1 MCPSD
6 KLQEASLAS
15 AENVGKYWTQREI
28 DTLFQ
33 LFDKGFSLSQI
44 AEGLGRTYYG
54 VTKMHELGSKEATLL
69 VNRDRRSSSS
79 SKRVLKGEEAKS
91 FWGPDEW

>member
-15 AENVGKYWTQREI
+15 ADNTGKYWTQREI

-33 LFDKGFSLSQI
+33 LFEEGFNLSQI

-54 VTKMHELGSKEATLL
+54 VTKMHELGKKEATHL
-69 VNRDRRSSSS
+69 VNSGRSS
-79 SKRVLKGEEAKS
+79 SKRVLPFDKGQS
-91 FWGPDEW
+91 SWGPDEW

>member
-6 KLQEASLAS
+6 KLQEASLAT
-15 AENVGKYWTQREI
+15 ADNVGNYWTQREI

-54 VTKMHELGSKEATLL
+54 VTKMHELGKKEATYL
-69 VNRDRRSSSS
+69 VNRERSSA
-79 SKRVLKGEEAKS
+79 KRVLPFDKGQS
-91 FWGPDEW
+91 SWGPDEW

>member
-6 KLQEASLAS
+6 KLQEASLAT
-15 AENVGKYWTQREI
+15 ANNVGNYWTQREI

-54 VTKMHELGSKEATLL
+54 VTKMHELGSKEATRL
-69 VNRDRRSSSS
+69 VNQDRRSS
-79 SKRVLKGEEAKS
+79 SKRVLPFDKGQS
-91 FWGPDEW
+91 SWGPDEW